1 MLLNYII
8 MKITFSCLVVFIT
21 GSCFGQEAPD
31 KDIQIKTAVLAA
43 PQAQREEASVMGFNS
58 KGELVVLRKGA
69 NGMICLAD
77 DPAQKGLNV
86 SCYHQ
91 DLEPFMERGRQL
103 KKEGKTFQEIFD
115 IREQEVKSGKLK
127 MPSQP
132 TTLYVYSASEENYDI
147 QTGDVKEGYLR
158 YVIYIP
164 YATAES
170 TGLPLKP
177 DFAGQ
182 PWIMDPGT
190 HRAHIMINPPKD
202 K

>member
-1 MLLNYII
+1 MKLTLAMI
-8 MKITFSCLVVFIT
+8 MILGAGYCGAQQTAETKIPEKHL
-21 GSCFGQEAPD
+21 
-31 KDIQIKTAVLAA
+31 QIKTAVLAA
-43 PQAQREEASVMGFNS
+43 PQEQREEATVMGYS
-58 KGELVVLRKGA
+58 AKGELTILRQGT

-77 DPAQKGLNV
+77 DPNQKGINV
-86 SCYHQ
+86 SCYHK
-91 DLEPFMERGRQL
+91 DLEPFMARGRAL
-103 KKEGKTFQEIFD
+103 KKEGKSFKEIFD
-115 IREQEVKSGKLK
+115 IREEEVKSGKLQ

-132 TTLYVYSASEENYDI
+132 TTLYVYTASDEQYHAETGAIEN
-147 QTGDVKEGYLR
+147 GYLR
-158 YVIYIP
+158 YVVYIP

-190 HRAHIMINPPKD
+190 HRAHIMISPPKD

>member
-1 MLLNYII
+1 MRLILATLIILNAVFCFAQDGAEK
-8 MKITFSCLVVFIT
+8 KIP
-21 GSCFGQEAPD
+21 Q
-31 KDIQIKTAVLAA
+31 KDMQIKTAVLAA
-43 PQAQREEASVMGFNS
+43 PQEQREGATVMGYSS
-58 KGELVVLRKGA
+58 KGELIVLREGT

-77 DPAQKGLNV
+77 DPAQKGLSV
-86 SCYHQ
+86 SCYHK
-91 DLEPFMERGRQL
+91 DLEPFMARGRAL
-103 KKEGKTFQEIFD
+103 KKEGKSFKEIFD
-115 IREQEVKSGKLK
+115 LREEEVKSGKLK

-132 TTLYVYSASEENYDI
+132 TTLYVFTAPDEQFKAETGEVEN
-147 QTGDVKEGYLR
+147 GYLR
-158 YVIYIP
+158 YVVYIP

-190 HRAHIMINPPKD
+190 HRAHIMISPPKD

>member
-1 MLLNYII
+1 MLLNFII
-8 MKITFSCLVVFIT
+8 MKITLSCLFVFIT

-31 KDIQIKTAVLAA
+31 KDIQNKTAVLAA
-43 PQAQREEASVMGFNS
+43 PQAQREEASVLGFNS
-58 KGELVVLRKGA
+58 RGEVVVLRKGG

-77 DPAQKGLNV
+77 DPSQKGLNV

-132 TTLYVYSASEENYDI
+132 ATLYVYSASEENYDPK
-147 QTGDVKEGYLR
+147 TGDVKEGYLR

-190 HRAHIMINPPKD
+190 HRAHIMISPPKD